1 MSNFLG
7 EMLASR
13 DEQALGMLRYKLKER
28 IADKE
33 FAERRRVTIQEVAE
47 ATGITRNTL
56 SRMLHEHGAS
66 VRTENL
72 DRLCAYFG
80 CRIEEVVEY
89 VSDGKANTNGTPS
102 TP

>member
-1 MSNFLG
+1 
-7 EMLASR
+7 
-13 DEQALGMLRYKLKER
+13 MLRYKLKER

-33 FAERRRVTIQEVAE
+33 FRERRRITIQEVAE
-47 ATGITRNTL
+47 STGITRNTL
-56 SRMLHEHGAS
+56 SRMLNQHGVS

-89 VSDGKANTNGTPS
+89 VPGSSDSIPGTENS
-102 TP
+102 GR

>member
-1 MSNFLG
+1 
-7 EMLASR
+7 
-13 DEQALGMLRYKLKER
+13 MLRFKLKER

-33 FAERRRVTIQEVAE
+33 FRERRRVTIQEVAE
-47 ATGITRNTL
+47 ETGITRNTL
-56 SRMLHEHGAS
+56 SRMLNVHGAS

-89 VSDGKANTNGTPS
+89 VDENAAKEA
-102 TP
+102 

>member
-1 MSNFLG
+1 
-7 EMLASR
+7 
-13 DEQALGMLRYKLKER
+13 MLRYKLKER

-33 FAERRRVTIQEVAE
+33 FRERRRVTIQEVAE
-47 ATGITRNTL
+47 STGITRNTL
-56 SRMLHEHGAS
+56 SRMLNQHGVS

-89 VSDGKANTNGTPS
+89 VEGPPGAVSGPDKS
-102 TP
+102 